1 MIDPKNITNFSL
13 DDLQLEEHLL
23 FWICAA
29 GKNGTT
35 AARCLDKLMYKIGGY
50 FSGPFQSIRDKVQLD
65 ASLVLRMTADFNK
78 DHPVFP
84 ELLKDCGIGCYN
96 AKSRSMHEAAHKGL
110 DLRTCGTDDLEA
122 IYGIGMKTS
131 RCFILH
137 SRDDARVA
145 GLDTHILKHLRE
157 KGVDNVPKS
166 TPSSKKEYKR
176 LEKEMLRFADAKGM
190 HPAEYDLYVWRKY
203 AVKSTPLT

>member
-13 DDLQLEEHLL
+13 DELELEEHLL

-35 AARCLDKLMYKIGGY
+35 ASRCLDKLMREIGGY
-50 FSGPFQSIRDKVQLD
+50 FNGPFQSIRDKVQLD
-65 ASLVLRMTADFNK
+65 ASLVLRMDPKFNEG
-78 DHPVFP
+78 HEIFP
-84 ELLKDCGIGCYN
+84 ELLKSCGIGCYN
-96 AKSRSMHEAAHKGL
+96 AKSRSMHQAAHKGL
-110 DLRTCGTDDLEA
+110 DLKTCTTDQLET

-145 GLDTHILKHLRE
+145 GLDTHILKHLSE
-157 KGVDNVPKS
+157 KGVEDVPKS
-166 TPSSKKEYKR
+166 TPSSKKLYKR
-176 LEKEMLRFADAKGM
+176 LEKEMLKLADAKGM